1 MKSYAETNVTYIEN
15 NRNLLTR
22 RLQKRLNRHLST
34 LYKCDHHPTP
44 SISRNWRKLKQM
56 ESKNVKLNEAVID
69 SYATC
74 NYVLV
79 LDVSMASAT
88 ALFVKVNR
96 LQLNGSD

>member
-1 MKSYAETNVTYIEN
+1 
-15 NRNLLTR
+15 
-22 RLQKRLNRHLST
+22 
-34 LYKCDHHPTP
+34 
-44 SISRNWRKLKQM
+44 M